1 MATQKQLRFLY
12 QAKNNATGLTDV
24 KAQVYLNGVAKAVNG
39 SSIVGTELDAT
50 NSPGVYEIILTAAML
65 TAYGVV
71 AGSYAAL
78 EVKVDSATKSAET
91 IFRQELTVANIDDI
105 DTKIGSPVGA
115 SVSADIAAVKSDTAA
130 IKVDLE
136 SGTSSL
142 ATILAAINQIKAN
155 AGFAVPV
162 PATLVKPASG
172 SNTYRIPVTL
182 YNESNALVDAD
193 TNSIAVSLVN
203 QSGADRSSYL
213 TGASGTSAPM
223 VRDSLGQYHIDIAIP
238 STAAQ
243 EELLFNFAY
252 SIGSVA
258 TARRTVTE
266 IITDVN
272 ADGFAL
278 QTTLVATQTTVN
290 AINALITDPTNGLAN
305 IESQISN
312 GTYGLSALQTLS
324 TAIQS
329 LLTNGTY
336 GLSAINT
343 AVGAVNTTLANATYG
358 LSALQVQGAASQGTG
373 FVSSTDSLHAISL
386 YLSANVYS
394 GGRAV

>member
-12 QAKNNATGLTDV
+12 QAKNSATGLVDV
-24 KAQVYLNGVAKAVNG
+24 KAQVYVNGVSKAVG
-39 SSIVGTELDAT
+39 VSAIVATEMDSS
-50 NSPGVYEIILTAAML
+50 NSPGVYEVVITSAQLT
-65 TAYGVV
+65 TWGVAQGV
-71 AGSYAAL
+71 YSAI
-78 EVKVDSATKSAET
+78 EVKVDSASKPAET
-91 IFRQELTVANIDDI
+91 IFRQELTVANTDDI
-105 DTKIGSPVGA
+105 DLKIGAPVGA
-115 SVSADIAAVKSDTAA
+115 SVSADIAAVKSDTSA

-136 SGTSSL
+136 TGASSL
-142 ATILAAINQIKAN
+142 ATILAAVQAIQNN

-182 YNESNALVDAD
+182 YNSKNALVDAD
-193 TNSIAVSLVN
+193 TNSIVVSLVN
-203 QSGADRSSYL
+203 QSGADRSTYL
-213 TGASGTSAPM
+213 TGNASGTAPM
-223 VRDSLGQYHIDIAIP
+223 VRDSLGQYHIDVAIP

-252 SIGSVA
+252 AVGGVA
-258 TARRTVTE
+258 TARRTVSE

-278 QTTLVATQTTVN
+278 QSTLVATQTTVN
-290 AINALITDPTNGLAN
+290 AINALVTDPVNGLAN
-305 IESQISN
+305 IESQIAN
-312 GTYGLSALQTLS
+312 GTYGLSALQALS
-324 TAIQS
+324 AAIQS

-336 GLSAINT
+336 GLAAINT
-343 AVGAVNTTLANATYG
+343 AVGAVSTTLANATYG
-358 LSALQVQGAASQGTG
+358 LSALQVQGASSQGTG